1 LFGKAKNMGSGSF
14 RTYTIDFRNIF
25 ERQCEFDIT
34 GKKRADF
41 KYSPLGS
48 RTGCLFGHQT
58 EFLRKTDEKCF
69 IGNIPLSEFSRN
81 VKNCSCTRQDF
92 ECDYNFYKASDG
104 TCKLVKGLSSA
115 NGADICKKEP
125 DLIEYYDSSGYRK
138 IPLSTCKGGLKLD
151 AHLAPHPC
159 PGKEK
164 AFREK
169 YPINTGAYALVF
181 VTILLVIFFA
191 AWFVYDRGIRR
202 NGGFSRFEEIRL
214 GDDGLIENNRTD
226 RVVNIIVRLGLCI
239 SLITK
244 SVFQRAKA
252 GTAQLSSKF
261 RARFGNK
268 KGATY
273 SSLLHDQLSDEPDGL
288 HEDSND
294 LSSFRGQGSNSEIEQ
309 EDVDT
314 SQQEHTS
321 RTDLLGASNIP
332 DALPARSAS
341 HESDLAAARSED
353 K

>member
-1 LFGKAKNMGSGSF
+1 M
-14 RTYTIDFRNIF
+14 
-25 ERQCEFDIT
+25 
-34 GKKRADF
+34 
-41 KYSPLGS
+41 
-48 RTGCLFGHQT
+48 
-58 EFLRKTDEKCF
+58 
-69 IGNIPLSEFSRN
+69 
-81 VKNCSCTRQDF
+81 
-92 ECDYNFYKASDG
+92 
-104 TCKLVKGLSSA
+104 
-115 NGADICKKEP
+115 
-125 DLIEYYDSSGYRK
+125 
-138 IPLSTCKGGLKLD
+138 D